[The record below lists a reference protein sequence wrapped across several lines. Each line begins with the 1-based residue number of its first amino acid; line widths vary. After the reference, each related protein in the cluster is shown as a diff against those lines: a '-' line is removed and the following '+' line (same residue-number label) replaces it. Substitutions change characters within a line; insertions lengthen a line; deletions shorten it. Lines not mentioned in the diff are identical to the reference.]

1 MGSRGPLP
9 KRSEARTRANAT
21 FEDGIALKK
30 GVALPYSWPAANEE
44 WHPVI
49 TELYEGAQESGMAA
63 YYQQSDVAVFRMAL
77 DLLNDEWGKSRRS
90 AMVMAEGFKLLK
102 DLGLT
107 EGERRRLHIELEPE
121 KEEGPDLKVVAMADA
136 KDRLKRAANTK

>member
-9 KRSEARTRANAT
+9 KRSEARTRTNAT

-49 TELYEGAQESGMAA
+49 AELYEGAQESGMIA

-107 EGERRRLHIELEPE
+107 EGERRRLHIELDTP
-121 KEEGPDLKVVAMADA
+121 KVQEVDA
-136 KDRLKRAANTK
+136 KVLALASARDRLTKSQES